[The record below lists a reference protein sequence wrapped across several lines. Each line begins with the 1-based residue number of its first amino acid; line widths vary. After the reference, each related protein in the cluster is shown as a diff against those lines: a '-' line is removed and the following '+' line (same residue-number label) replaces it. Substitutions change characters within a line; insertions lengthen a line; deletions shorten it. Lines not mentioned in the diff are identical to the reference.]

1 MSKTKDKILHAS
13 LTLFNTIG
21 LKQATLQVIAQ
32 EVDISVGNLA
42 YHYKNKAEIIAAHN
56 IQLEADLREALSHF
70 RNYPHFLDF
79 HIQLQH
85 IWETLSKYKFVFVNL
100 GEIVI
105 QYPDTFALIQDFQ
118 CKLTSQ
124 IEHRLAFHLKR
135 GKLSDQLPQYR
146 ERLPRLMTQYILFMP
161 QTEFFTPHAPEQKF
175 YQDAWNFILPL
186 LNEAGREEWEM
197 MISPALA
204 IP

>member
-1 MSKTKDKILHAS
+1 MPKTKEKILAAS
-13 LTLFNTIG
+13 LTLFNTLG

-42 YHYKNKAEIIAAHN
+42 YHYKNKAEIMAAHN
-56 IQLEADLREALSHF
+56 VNLASGLQEALSHF

-85 IWETLSKYKFVFVNL
+85 IREVLTTYKFIFVNL

-105 QYPDTFALIQDFQ
+105 QYPETFAIIQDFY

-124 IEHRLAFHLKR
+124 IEHRLTFHEKR
-135 GKLSDQLPQYR
+135 EKISSHLPGYLD
-146 ERLPRLMTQYILFMP
+146 RLPNLIAHYILFVP
-161 QTEFFTPHAPEQKF
+161 QAEFFALHAQQQNYF
-175 YQDAWNFILPL
+175 QDIWNFILPVL
-186 LNEAGREEWEM
+186 TESGKEEWEM
-197 MISPALA
+197 MISPALSS
-204 IP
+204 